1 MDTRIGFGSRLL
13 AALLDAAVILV
24 LTVGIGGTLGGL
36 LGGGAGRAISGA
48 AGDGAAAGAAIG
60 VLVGAVF
67 GTIAA
72 FSGFTFL
79 YSLIE
84 AFTGASPGKM
94 VLRLKVGLED
104 GRPARRSVYAKRW
117 AVKYSGSLLGL
128 AGFVPGLHPLALLA
142 AVAGV
147 VIFIG
152 CFLVL
157 GDKRQALHDLAA
169 RTAVYRKSALV
180 PP

>member
-1 MDTRIGFGSRLL
+1 MEKRVGFGRRLL
-13 AALLDAAVILV
+13 AALLDAAVIV
-24 LTVGIGGTLGGL
+24 AVTVGIGGTIGGL

-48 AGDGAAAGAAIG
+48 TGDGAAAGAALG
-60 VLVGAVF
+60 ALVGAVL
-67 GTIAA
+67 GAMAA

-104 GRPARRSVYAKRW
+104 GRVARGPVYLKRW
-117 AVKYSGSLLGL
+117 AIKYSGSLLGL
-128 AGFVPGLHPLALLA
+128 AGVVPGLHPLALLA
-142 AVAGV
+142 PVAGV

-169 RTAVYRKSALV
+169 RTAVYKTSDLV
-180 PP
+180 P